1 MLGRQHLLC
10 FSLLMERQANHCKG
24 VAMAMSKPTG
34 KQLESFQPI
43 NSRLEKGINQSN
55 KF

>member
-34 KQLESFQPI
+34 KQHFSQSTQGL
-43 NSRLEKGINQSN
+43 KKHQSN